1 MAVIDWSEC
10 PVVESIPGK
19 VSGAWVLKG
28 TRMPVSAIFENL
40 EAGANIDDIMVWF
53 DGLDRDQVRAV
64 IEFAARSLDSP
75 PLTPRKM
82 LVLFDQ
88 GIPLPLPPYLVGHS
102 VRTAAQQGWAT
113 LGNGDLLKV
122 AEEADFDVLFTTDK
136 NIRYPAESFR
146 SEDRNR
152 GTGAAAMASTSSPCP
167 TRRRYYSGSH
177 ARQLCRSRK
186 PIGIEISVTPTVRT
200 ARAARTCRKLTGV
213 PVPPG

>member
-1 MAVIDWSEC
+1 
-10 PVVESIPGK
+10 
-19 VSGAWVLKG
+19 
-28 TRMPVSAIFENL
+28 
-40 EAGANIDDIMVWF
+40 
-53 DGLDRDQVRAV
+53 
-64 IEFAARSLDSP
+64 
-75 PLTPRKM
+75 M

-177 ARQLCRSRK
+177 ARQLCRSRN

-200 ARAARTCRKLTGV
+200 ARASAHMQETYRCSGPAGVNATEAGKRAGSRALVDAQCSGRGDRDARGTRAGLRLHDDLYILSERH
-213 PVPPG
+213 